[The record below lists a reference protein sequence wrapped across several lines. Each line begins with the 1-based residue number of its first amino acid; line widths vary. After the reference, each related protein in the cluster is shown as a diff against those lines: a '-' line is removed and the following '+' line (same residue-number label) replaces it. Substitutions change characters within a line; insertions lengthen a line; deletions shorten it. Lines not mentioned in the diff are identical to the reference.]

1 MITWKI
7 LNMERLPSH
16 DGRSNVINNVYWC
29 CYDSNESGSY
39 GHCFGNEYL
48 DISSLD
54 SFTEWS
60 SVTEEMVIEWLKASL
75 ALDPNNMEQIENAV
89 QYGMDNGLHQ
99 EFEIGVPW

>member
-1 MITWKI
+1 
-7 LNMERLPSH
+7 MERLPYYE
-16 DGRSNVINNVYWC
+16 GQSNVIKNVYWC
-29 CYDSNESGSY
+29 CYDSNESGNY

-60 SVTEEMVIEWLKASL
+60 SVTEEMVIGWLKASL
-75 ALDPNNMEQIENAV
+75 ALDSDNMEQIENAV

>member
-16 DGRSNVINNVYWC
+16 GGNSDVVKNVYWC
-29 CYDSNESGSY
+29 CYDSNENGDY

-48 DISSLD
+48 DISSLS

-60 SVTEEMVIEWLKASL
+60 SVTEEMVIGWLKASL
-75 ALDPNNMEQIENAV
+75 DSNNMQQIQDAV
-89 QYGMDNGLHQ
+89 QYGMDNGVHQ
-99 EFEIGVPW
+99 EFQIGVPW